1 MKKATKEVMKEAS
14 TMFVGLMF
22 LFAGA
27 LSYML
32 LAFAFRDFSWLLLA
46 QFILTPVGIPL
57 GWYLLQKGARG
68 DFKKPMAYRINRVNN
83 AIDGMKKVRL
93 EHETECKKLGLPY

>member
-1 MKKATKEVMKEAS
+1 MKKATKEVMKEVS

-46 QFILTPVGIPL
+46 QFILTPIGIPL
-57 GWYLLQKGARG
+57 GCYLLQKAARG
-68 DFKKPMAYRINRVNN
+68 DFNKKPMAV
-83 AIDGMKKVRL
+83 L
-93 EHETECKKLGLPY
+93 EERT

>member
-1 MKKATKEVMKEAS
+1 MKRQIMKEAS

-46 QFILTPVGIPL
+46 QFILTPIGIPL
-57 GWYLLQKGARG
+57 GWYLLQKGARA
-68 DFKKPMAYRINRVNN
+68 DFKKPMAYRMTRVNN
-83 AIDGMKKVRL
+83 AIKGMKKK
-93 EHETECKKLGLPY
+93 ETT